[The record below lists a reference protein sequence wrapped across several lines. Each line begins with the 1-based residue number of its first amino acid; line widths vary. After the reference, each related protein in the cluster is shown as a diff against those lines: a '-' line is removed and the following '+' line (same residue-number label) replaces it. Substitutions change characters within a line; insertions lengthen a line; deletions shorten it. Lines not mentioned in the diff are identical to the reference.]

1 MTRFSFTPHLENPLL
16 LESVG
21 VDALALGLDAS
32 FVRRPDTLLFGAKG
46 SCLLLFGLL
55 LLEALLLGALLL
67 KSLLFEALFF
77 CALAFLLFDVL
88 LFATKSF
95 GFECLLLCPAAGE
108 ELLFGFTVGLLNGG
122 KCRSNLLR
130 WCGN

>member
-1 MTRFSFTPHLENPLL
+1 MTRFSFTPHLENTLL

-55 LLEALLLGALLL
+55 LL
-67 KSLLFEALFF
+67 EALFF